1 MNAEQQRLEP
11 AFDFS
16 ASESNILLHRGK
28 AEIYFDEKVYSG
40 DGEIRLE
47 LVPRAHIGIYG
58 EFDNFSPADAII
70 IAVGGKTIPSF
81 SFNGRQVE
89 GFTKCRLDPNSQKLT
104 VKRHPNKPVI
114 LVGDELTG
122 MTRVVFHLFNFVD
135 LRGSRRSRTETHLI
149 EHVDLTCDEW
159 KVELKSLASTQD
171 NLRALREEGGY
182 RLTHIG
188 SIERVD
194 KSLFSGKLANEYLY
208 ALRFF
213 LSFAKGGWC
222 VPVCAVGFDVSG
234 NRVWGSLA
242 SPKEPWHQP
251 PSWFDPHTGSQLESL
266 FPGFMLRWA
275 NDEWK
280 EALQEVIYW
289 YLNANN
295 SARGIDAGII
305 LTQAAIERLSYEF
318 SVKDKRLLTV
328 SGFKALK
335 APGEF
340 RILFSSLGIPID
352 IPKYMPELEKL
363 AKEHNWEATP
373 QALTEIRNALVHPD
387 KKRGQLSS
395 AYYEAWNL
403 GLRFLELA
411 ILAICDYNEGYHN
424 RCGSSPK
431 GMPLRV
437 PWKKD
442 KL

>member
-1 MNAEQQRLEP
+1 MNTGQQRLEP

-28 AEIYFDEKVYSG
+28 AEICL
-40 DGEIRLE
+40 DGEVYPGKGEVRLE
-47 LVPRAHIGIYG
+47 LLPRAHIGIYG
-58 EFDNFSPADAII
+58 EFDNLDPDKTLM
-70 IAVGGKTIPSF
+70 IAFGGKTISSF
-81 SFNGRQVE
+81 SFNGRQID
-89 GFTKCRLDPNSQKLT
+89 GSLIKITQKT
-104 VKRHPNKPVI
+104 TIKWYPKPKLVT
-114 LVGDELTG
+114 LVGDELTK

-328 SGFKALK
+328 SGFKALPASDK
-335 APGEF
+335 F
-340 RILFSSLGIPID
+340 RLLFSSLGIPID
-352 IPKYMPELEKL
+352 IPQYAPELKGL
-363 AKEHNWEATP
+363 AKKHNWEDAP
-373 QALTEIRNALVHPD
+373 QALTKIRNALVHPD

-424 RCGSSPK
+424 RCGSSPRK
-431 GMPLRV
+431 GMHVIRV